1 MKRTTI
7 YTTAA
12 LALLLGLAACTQDDA
27 GSLPEGVEGTPIIFT
42 ATGLNPTATATT
54 GTRAPVDGNWLG
66 VSNVSIAINGSLR
79 IYDVNPAAD
88 NTSATLTSKFP
99 YYWTNLDDITVS
111 AWWPHNTINTIMPDV
126 VVKRDQS
133 TRADYE
139 ASDFISAENQT
150 VSYGN
155 AKLHFT
161 HRTALVHIVLTDY
174 DEELESVR
182 LTNLSTEYG
191 NPAEITPYDEGNY
204 VYSALVAPQ
213 SVAAGTVFI
222 TGKFNENRRFLYKM
236 QNATEWKADG
246 EYTYTVSLAEA
257 KEPDYTLSG
266 DGRTYKVRNA
276 NGLLAWANAAQND
289 LSLNCTLT
297 DDIDLTGKEWTPVGK
312 NDDNPYTGTFDGGG
326 HAITGLT
333 SSQRRSYM
341 GVIGHLGSGGT
352 VQNLTLKSVN
362 LYGFG
367 YTGGVT
373 GLNEGTITG
382 CTISG
387 DIAGNDYIGGVAG
400 YNEGTVIACYHAS
413 GSISGNSD
421 VGGVVGWNNGGTV
434 TACYHASGSVSGN
447 TNVGGV
453 VGRKNGGTVATCYW
467 NDSPDTGI
475 GSGNGEATKVDDTT
489 VTWLDAVDAM
499 NIALQNASSVWRYK
513 FSGELPT
520 LEQQ

>member
-1 MKRTTI
+1 
-7 YTTAA
+7 
-12 LALLLGLAACTQDDA
+12 
-27 GSLPEGVEGTPIIFT
+27 
-42 ATGLNPTATATT
+42 
-54 GTRAPVDGNWLG
+54 
-66 VSNVSIAINGSLR
+66 
-79 IYDVNPAAD
+79 
-88 NTSATLTSKFP
+88 
-99 YYWTNLDDITVS
+99 
-111 AWWPHNTINTIMPDV
+111 
-126 VVKRDQS
+126 
-133 TRADYE
+133 
-139 ASDFISAENQT
+139 
-150 VSYGN
+150 
-155 AKLHFT
+155 
-161 HRTALVHIVLTDY
+161 
-174 DEELESVR
+174 
-182 LTNLSTEYG
+182 
-191 NPAEITPYDEGNY
+191 
-204 VYSALVAPQ
+204 
-213 SVAAGTVFI
+213 
-222 TGKFNENRRFLYKM
+222 
-236 QNATEWKADG
+236 
-246 EYTYTVSLAEA
+246 
-257 KEPDYTLSG
+257 
-266 DGRTYKVRNA
+266 
-276 NGLLAWANAAQND
+276 
-289 LSLNCTLT
+289 
-297 DDIDLTGKEWTPVGK
+297 
-312 NDDNPYTGTFDGGG
+312 
-326 HAITGLT
+326 
-333 SSQRRSYM
+333 M

-475 GSGNGEATKVDDTT
+475 GSGNGEATKADDTT